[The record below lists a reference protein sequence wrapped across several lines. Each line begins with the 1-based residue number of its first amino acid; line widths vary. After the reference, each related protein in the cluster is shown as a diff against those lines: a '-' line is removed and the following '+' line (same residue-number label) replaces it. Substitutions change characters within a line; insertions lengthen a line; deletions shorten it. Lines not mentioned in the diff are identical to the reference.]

1 MSVIVKGNEIT
12 LIGTVGGDP
21 WWEDEVF
28 GHADVIG
35 ALAQVGRDTDITVR
49 VNSGGGVASEG
60 AAIHATFAGHK
71 GKVNMVVEGWAASA
85 ASLFVMAGT
94 TVTMRPGALLMIHEP
109 GAGAWGS
116 ADVHRHVAS
125 ALDVMGGV
133 YAQVYADRCGKPVDE
148 VRQMMRAETWLGPAE
163 AVAQGFA
170 NAAEAANDDA
180 APSSEPVAFSQ
191 IRAYAHAPEPIIA
204 LAKSRGWGSRAP
216 AMTAS
221 APTRPTMETSVP
233 TANTPPT
240 TPAPAAPS
248 ASGNPPPAGP
258 EATAPA
264 DAVAIAEACATAG
277 FPALIPN
284 MLRAKPT
291 MAAVTTMLT
300 DAKAIAEACDSL
312 RVPTMKDSLVMAV
325 ASGVSLQVARDMA
338 TNAAAARDAAV
349 VTDPTRAPQ
358 MAADAGWG
366 AALAKLK

>member
-21 WWEDEVF
+21 WWEAEVF

-60 AAIHATFAGHK
+60 AAIHATFAAHK

-85 ASLFVMAGT
+85 ASLFVMSGT

-116 ADVHRHVAS
+116 ADDHRHVAS

-133 YAQVYADRCGKPVDE
+133 YAQVYADRCGKTVDE

-170 NAAEAANDDA
+170 DAADAANDDA
-180 APSSEPVAFSQ
+180 APAGEPVAFSQ
-191 IRAYAHAPEPIIA
+191 IRAYAHAPEPILT

-221 APTRPTMETSVP
+221 APTRPTMETPVS
-233 TANTPPT
+233 TLSTPPNQ
-240 TPAPAAPS
+240 PAPPA
-248 ASGNPPPAGP
+248 PPAGP
-258 EATAPA
+258 DATMPA

-284 MLRAKPT
+284 MLKAKPT

-325 ASGVSLQVARDMA
+325 ASGVSLQVARNMA
-338 TNAAAARDAAV
+338 TDAAAARDAAV

-366 AALAKLK
+366 TALAKLK